1 MTFPDSNPLD
11 NYTKLLHLKEQVI
24 EQKLQLA
31 KLAIQKEE
39 AISSQYY
46 EKASQCRMDEK
57 NLMNLLME
65 QRLLLIQHQKGLD
78 KKPLGKTQE
87 PVKKQAMCQEILREI
102 STLDET
108 KTEYQGILQEFRS
121 KLILDC
127 EELTKRK
134 NECIAVHNFAEAN
147 VLRDNIQQIG
157 EFLAKYSG

>member
-1 MTFPDSNPLD
+1 MTFPDPNQLD

-65 QRLLLIQHQKGLD
+65 QRLLLIQHQKGL
-78 KKPLGKTQE
+78 E
-87 PVKKQAMCQEILREI
+87 PTPENLKKQAMCQEILREI

-108 KTEYQGILQEFRS
+108 KTMYHDIFQEFRS

>member
-65 QRLLLIQHQKGLD
+65 QRLLLIQHQKGL
-78 KKPLGKTQE
+78 E
-87 PVKKQAMCQEILREI
+87 PTPENLKKQAICQEILLEI

-108 KTEYQGILQEFRS
+108 KTMYHDIFQEFRT

-127 EELTKRK
+127 EELTKCK
-134 NECIAVHNFAEAN
+134 NECIAAHNFAEAN

-157 EFLAKYSG
+157 EFLAKYSR

>member
-1 MTFPDSNPLD
+1 MTFRAPNPLD

-24 EQKLQLA
+24 EQKLQLT

-57 NLMNLLME
+57 NLMHLLME
-65 QRLLLIQHQKGLD
+65 QRMLLIQHQKGL
-78 KKPLGKTQE
+78 E
-87 PVKKQAMCQEILREI
+87 PTPENLKKQAMCQEILHEI

-108 KTEYQGILQEFRS
+108 KTEYQGILQEFRA

-134 NECIAVHNFAEAN
+134 NECIAAHNFAEAN

-157 EFLAKYSG
+157 EFLAKYSR

>member
-65 QRLLLIQHQKGLD
+65 QRLLLIQHQKGL
-78 KKPLGKTQE
+78 E
-87 PVKKQAMCQEILREI
+87 PTPENLIKQAMCQEILLEI

-108 KTEYQGILQEFRS
+108 KTMYHDIFQEFRT

-134 NECIAVHNFAEAN
+134 NECITAHNFAEAN
-147 VLRDNIQQIG
+147 VLRDNIQKIG
-157 EFLAKYSG
+157 EFLANYSR

>member
-11 NYTKLLHLKEQVI
+11 NYTKLLHLKEQLI

-57 NLMNLLME
+57 NL
-65 QRLLLIQHQKGLD
+65 
-78 KKPLGKTQE
+78 
-87 PVKKQAMCQEILREI
+87 KQAICQEILREI
-102 STLDET
+102 SILDET

-134 NECIAVHNFAEAN
+134 NECIAAHNFAEAN

-157 EFLAKYSG
+157 EFLAKYSR